1 MEQSNERGVAER
13 REALFEDLAEL
24 GIGAGV
30 CVPAFVV
37 YTPPRTARGDQA
49 AAHAMKEL
57 RPLLAKLARRRSIL
71 R

>member
-1 MEQSNERGVAER
+1 MEQSNERGGAER

-30 CVPAFVV
+30 CVPTFVV

-57 RPLLAKLARRRSIL
+57 RPLLAKLARRRLIL